1 MFLVRSSF
9 PKLSKALY
17 PNGSSLRSALLFEGA
32 AVRMAPQAPPGRAAP
47 CKAGRETERQS
58 KESCCLRFAAQL
70 RRLKV

>member
-32 AVRMAPQAPPGRAAP
+32 AVRMAPQAPPGREVQP
-47 CKAGRETERQS
+47 CPGGACGAKERP
-58 KESCCLRFAAQL
+58 ERICLAKL
-70 RRLKV
+70 GEEDKS